1 MKGAWIVVML
11 LCLGQGL
18 FAIPSALA
26 DGSTMDL
33 RPWGHVDTPGTALDV
48 FVDADLAFV
57 ADYEGG
63 LRIIDISQPAA
74 PREIAHND
82 TDGEARR
89 MSKTR

>member
-48 FVDADLAFV
+48 FVDADHR
-57 ADYEGG
+57 Y
-63 LRIIDISQPAA
+63 QPAGGA
-74 PREIAHND
+74 PRDRAL
-82 TDGEARR
+82 
-89 MSKTR
+89 